1 MTTNHMKCARNSCVQ
16 FLYQHLVQCNAIAIL
31 LALLA
36 ANVIDLVECVSVNQM
51 LSAKIAINVPQV
63 HGALDQ
69 MVVKLV
75 IVILLLPKITFVMS
89 TQDCVHVT
97 KILKAKSVT
106 RVRKVFGT
114 SLNAY
119 LVLVMETLTAVIS

>member
-1 MTTNHMKCARNSCVQ
+1 MKCAKNSCVQ
-16 FLYQHLVQCNAIAIL
+16 FLCQRLVQCNAIAIL

-36 ANVIDLVECVSVNQM
+36 VNVIDLVECVSVNQM
-51 LSAKIAINVPQV
+51 LSDKNVINVPQV

-89 TQDCVHVT
+89 TRDYAHVT

-106 RVRKVFGT
+106 RVRKGFGT

>member
-1 MTTNHMKCARNSCVQ
+1 MKCARNSCVQ
-16 FLYQHLVQCNAIAIL
+16 FLYQHLVQCNVIAIL

-119 LVLVMETLTAVIS
+119 LVLVMETLTVVIS